1 MTKILV
7 AEDERDIREL
17 VVDTLFDKGYDILE
31 SRDGREAVDIAIK
44 EAPDLILLDVTMP
57 FPDGFAVVKKLKE
70 NILTESIPVVM
81 LTAMGA
87 LDGEQ
92 NALDLGVKHYVSKP
106 FDLGLLLATMRVA
119 LREAGAKVGNGDD
132 FGKVWGGSTLFR
144 SVSDSS
150 GPPTIIPIASQLSAL
165 EKKLDGGFR
174 LGNLRMIE
182 GPSATGKSLL
192 AQDVTSGALDK
203 GLSVAYFASQHTPRS
218 LEAQVKSIGMD
229 WSEHLKS
236 EKLVVYPLQAPV
248 TGQDSGVA
256 RGDVHGYGAGPEQA
270 SNHYLG
276 CHHKSGQFQPR
287 AGNHRFLHHL
297 QAAHKHGPDH
307 LLGFTFDGLQ
317 RRPVSPCFIDV

>member
-31 SRDGREAVDIAIK
+31 SKDGREAVDIAIK

-57 FPDGFAVVKKLKE
+57 FQDGFAVVKKLKE

-87 LDGEQ
+87 LDSEQ

-132 FGKVWGGSTLFR
+132 FGKVWGGYILFR

-150 GPPTIIPIASQLSAL
+150 G
-165 EKKLDGGFR
+165 FR
-174 LGNLRMIE
+174 
-182 GPSATGKSLL
+182 
-192 AQDVTSGALDK
+192 
-203 GLSVAYFASQHTPRS
+203 RS
-218 LEAQVKSIGMD
+218 S
-229 WSEHLKS
+229 
-236 EKLVVYPLQAPV
+236 
-248 TGQDSGVA
+248 
-256 RGDVHGYGAGPEQA
+256 R
-270 SNHYLG
+270 
-276 CHHKSGQFQPR
+276 
-287 AGNHRFLHHL
+287 
-297 QAAHKHGPDH
+297 
-307 LLGFTFDGLQ
+307 
-317 RRPVSPCFIDV
+317 